1 MSLKV
6 ENIYK
11 TYDKKSVLN
20 GVSLYADDNRIVG
33 LLGPNGAGK
42 STLMKIITGYV
53 TPDSGQVEVCGEK
66 IASNAIDYKKNI
78 GYLPEHNP
86 LYLDMYVKEYVL

>member
-1 MSLKV
+1 MYLTVSNNTVCTVSLKV

-33 LLGPNGAGK
+33 LLGPNGAGN
-42 STLMKIITGYV
+42 
-53 TPDSGQVEVCGEK
+53 PDENHHGIRQSR
-66 IASNAIDYKKNI
+66 
-78 GYLPEHNP
+78 
-86 LYLDMYVKEYVL
+86 

>member
-11 TYDKKSVLN
+11 TYDKKIVLN

-42 STLMKIITGYV
+42 STLMKIITGYAV
-53 TPDSGQVEVCGEK
+53 DGR
-66 IASNAIDYKKNI
+66 ASCR
-78 GYLPEHNP
+78 ER
-86 LYLDMYVKEYVL
+86 V